1 MIEHDLVK
9 EMFDY
14 RDGFLYWRKKV
25 NKRHSIEQP
34 AGTDNASGY
43 CVITINGKKIHAH
56 RLIWLWHNE
65 SLPKMIDHANRDT
78 LDNRIENLREA
89 DYVRNA
95 YNSKLKSDNTSG
107 VKGVSWCNTYNR
119 WVVQMYANKQKVT
132 GRFKMFDEA
141 VEFAANKRRELHG
154 EFACE
159 GV

>member
-1 MIEHDLVK
+1 MIQQDLVR
-9 EMFDY
+9 ELFDY
-14 RDGFLYWRKKV
+14 RDGHLYWRKRSNAKV
-25 NKRHSIEQP
+25 AAGQT
-34 AGTDNASGY
+34 AGTVNASGY

-56 RLIWLWHNE
+56 RLIWLWHYE
-65 SLPKMIDHANRDT
+65 TLPLMVDHINRDT

-107 VKGVSWCNTYNR
+107 VKGVSWCNTFSR
-119 WVVQMYANKQKVT
+119 WVVQLYANKPKVT
-132 GRFKMFDEA
+132 GRFKRFEEA